1 MIKYLLTVKVLLI
14 ILMNLEDK
22 HNSFKQVADSP
33 LDQLVASPL
42 DHLDLLDSH
51 LDHLQAS
58 LQDQCPLDQ
67 AAHSDLDHFSTN
79 SKEEV
84 PMADLLQL
92 NTKHHQLT
100 AHQLL
105 PSPVE
110 PQFTTLTDASPPTP
124 LVSTYS

>member
-1 MIKYLLTVKVLLI
+1 
-14 ILMNLEDK
+14 MNLDNK
-22 HNSFKQVADSP
+22 HNSFNQVVDSP
-33 LDQLVASPL
+33 LDHLVASLPDHLVASPL
-42 DHLDLLDSH
+42 DQQVDSH

-58 LQDQCPLDQ
+58 PLDHQ
-67 AAHSDLDHFSTN
+67 DLDLFSTN
-79 SKEEV
+79 SKEEE
-84 PMADLLQL
+84 MEELQL

-105 PSPVE
+105 PSLVE